1 MSFTNFTGGLVN
13 TIAVGAGNRIA
24 TGLTN
29 QLTSNISFSVGNVLA
44 GSVQDASGY
53 ALDAGSNYLLSQV
66 SSLVPPSVGN
76 GLANAVTT
84 QIASVGINAVR
95 GFAQNTITN
104 ILGQQNPISGLAGSV
119 TGASGNAFIGLHADG
134 LPAAEYGGQ
143 LYTNKDIVFS
153 VVPANPGPQMAEQPQ
168 TAPSWLTNAQY
179 GIEAIE
185 STPGMDA
192 LKGDLAFAGAAR
204 GVNIGGKN
212 YGASYKA
219 DNPVTSYTTGSGAT
233 SILPYAW

>member
-1 MSFTNFTGGLVN
+1 
-13 TIAVGAGNRIA
+13 
-24 TGLTN
+24 
-29 QLTSNISFSVGNVLA
+29 
-44 GSVQDASGY
+44 
-53 ALDAGSNYLLSQV
+53 
-66 SSLVPPSVGN
+66 
-76 GLANAVTT
+76 LANAVTT

-95 GFAQNTITN
+95 GFAESTISN
-104 ILGQQNPISGLAGSV
+104 LLGQQNPISGLLGNAG
-119 TGASGNAFIGLHADG
+119 GASGNAFIGLHADG
-134 LPAAEYGGQ
+134 LPDAEYGGQ
-143 LYTNKDIVFS
+143 SYTTNDIVFS

-179 GIEAIE
+179 GIEAIK
-185 STPGMDA
+185 STPGMNA

-219 DNPVTSYTTGSGAT
+219 NNPVTSYTAGSGAT